1 MLEKPFADG
10 GLERIT
16 GIYAVDQGKLPD
28 AIQFLTL
35 HTWSLL
41 VLSAR
46 QNILTDA
53 NLTQMYGAATTDI
66 RQTRW
71 LQ

>member
-35 HTWSLL
+35 HNG
-41 VLSAR
+41 R
-46 QNILTDA
+46 C
-53 NLTQMYGAATTDI
+53 
-66 RQTRW
+66 
-71 LQ
+71 